1 MRTEIARELIGLAGR
16 TVWGTG
22 PEELSMLHVL
32 FYVAAAGSFDK
43 LIDTEGG
50 AQQDR
55 LDGGAQ
61 LLPLGLAESLGDR
74 VRLGAPVRRIAQ
86 DDGGVRI
93 AADGVEVEAGAGDRR
108 RAAGDRGPDRA
119 RPAAAGAARSSP
131 SGCAPAR

>member
-1 MRTEIARELIGLAGR
+1 
-16 TVWGTG
+16 
-22 PEELSMLHVL
+22 MLHVL

-74 VRLGAPVRRIAQ
+74 VRLGVPVSGSRRTAPACALPPMASRWRR
-86 DDGGVRI
+86 
-93 AADGVEVEAGAGDRR
+93 ESDRR
-108 RAAGDRGPDRA
+108 RSSRDRRRDRA
-119 RPAAAGAARSSP
+119 RPHAPGTARSWP
-131 SGCAPAR
+131 SACAPGR